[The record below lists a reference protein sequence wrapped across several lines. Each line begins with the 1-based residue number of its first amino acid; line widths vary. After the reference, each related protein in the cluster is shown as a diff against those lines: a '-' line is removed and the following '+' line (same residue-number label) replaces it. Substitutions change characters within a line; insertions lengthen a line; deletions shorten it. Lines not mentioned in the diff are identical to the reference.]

1 MAANNTPKWWLYQAN
16 PSWSA
21 DFDAAALGDQDGD
34 GIPTW
39 QEYVSGTDPNDPAS
53 VFSLNI
59 SMSNGQSVVSFPTA
73 TTSAQYQAQRYYA
86 LESCTNLLAP
96 LVWTGVEGFTNI
108 LASGQ
113 TIFFTNIAATSPRF
127 FRGRVWLGP

>member
-1 MAANNTPKWWLYQAN
+1 MPASTTKY
-16 PSWSA
+16 
-21 DFDAAALGDQDGD
+21 ALSYPVD
-34 GIPTW
+34 
-39 QEYVSGTDPNDPAS
+39 TDPNNPESAL
-53 VFSLNI
+53 SLSI
-59 SMSNGQSVVSFPTA
+59 QLSNGRSVISFPTI
-73 TTSAQYQAQRYYA
+73 TTSAQYEARRYYA

-113 TIFFTNIAATSPRF
+113 TIFFTNNAATSPRF